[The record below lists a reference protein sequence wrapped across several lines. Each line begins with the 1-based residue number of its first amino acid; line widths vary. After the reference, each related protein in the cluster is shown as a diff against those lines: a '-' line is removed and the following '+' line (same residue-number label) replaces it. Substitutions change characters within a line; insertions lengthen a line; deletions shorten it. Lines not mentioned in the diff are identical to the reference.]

1 MRSVRGAKLSIRSPD
16 MRTLSIKIPNV
27 SESLSHKLEWL
38 ILGGAFWPDQPLAS
52 ERKLSEELDVSRT
65 SLRNALG
72 RLRDMGLLM
81 HDGKHYYSNSVMA
94 DLLAPGLDSI
104 AADNPSYILDYWLM
118 MFAEAVM
125 LAERKAQ
132 TNDRIAIQRAA
143 DRVKQALSNNDTKQ
157 AIASLED
164 LFRHVLNGCYNYFL
178 SQTHFALGRVMGAPF
193 EAALSKLRLDVEAQT
208 SFLTAINDL
217 TAFRFDAP
225 AFRDIFEAEFQ
236 IPTEVSVSPSDGAA
250 VSKPTRLIDAVL
262 RHPLSFEAVF
272 ELRQI
277 TETHAAGQ
285 AAAKRDTTNNPRLA
299 AHVEEMTVAVD
310 FSPSEYSKLD
320 TVFHNLVAE
329 SSQNPVFV
337 VVDTALAP
345 LFSST
350 TSQWLERHQEMRLD
364 QTVIHLQHIQIFDA
378 IEAGDAAAATG
389 AMHRHLSYVLS
400 NLKTLRDQVKL
411 QEIGNAR
418 FLLGGAVVGRT

>member
-1 MRSVRGAKLSIRSPD
+1 

-27 SESLSHKLEWL
+27 SESLGHRLEWL

-72 RLRDMGLLM
+72 RLRKMGLLV

-94 DLLAPGLDSI
+94 DLLAPGLDNI
-104 AADNPSYILDYWLM
+104 AANNPSHILDYWQS

-132 TNDRIAIQRAA
+132 TGDRIAIQRAA
-143 DRVKQALSNNDTKQ
+143 DRVKQSLANNDVKQ
-157 AIASLED
+157 AHASLEEM
-164 LFRHVLNGCYNYFL
+164 FRHILNGCYNYFL
-178 SQTHFALGRVMGAPF
+178 SQTYFALGRVMGAPF
-193 EAALSKLRLDVEAQT
+193 EEALSKLLLDTKSQT

-217 TAFRFDAP
+217 SGFKFDASAFRKV
-225 AFRDIFEAEFQ
+225 FEAEFQ
-236 IPTEVSVSPSDGAA
+236 TPNDVRVSPSDGAN
-250 VSKPTRLIDAVL
+250 VLEPTNLIDTVL

-277 TETHAAGQ
+277 NETHAAGQ
-285 AAAKRDTTNNPRLA
+285 AAAKRKNIRNSRLA
-299 AHVEEMTVAVD
+299 EHIEKMTMAVD
-310 FSPSEYSKLD
+310 FSPSEFSKLD

-329 SSQNPVFV
+329 SSQNSVFV

-345 LFSST
+345 LFLST
-350 TSQWLERHQEMRLD
+350 TIKWLERHQEMRLD
-364 QTVIHLQHIQIFDA
+364 QTVIHLQHIQVFDA
-378 IEAGDAAAATG
+378 IEAGDSAAASE

-400 NLKTLRDQVKL
+400 NLKNLRDQEQL
-411 QEIGNAR
+411 QEIGDAR
-418 FLLGGAVVGRT
+418 LLLGGAVPPSAH